1 MTNMTLDTKHK
12 GIEKA
17 DKLDSAD
24 GMPNY
29 QEIDLFANSRLEN
42 PEEFFEYQTICP
54 KGSKNPV
61 PDYYIK
67 YVEPV
72 NSEV

>member
-1 MTNMTLDTKHK
+1 MTIDAKQK
-12 GIEKA
+12 AVEKA
-17 DKLDSAD
+17 EKLESAD
-24 GMPNY
+24 GMPNC

-42 PEEFFEYQTICP
+42 PEEFFEYEPVCP